1 MILTVCA
8 NPSVDSFWK
17 VGAIDRG
24 TTNRS
29 EKESFFP
36 GGKGIHTALAL
47 AELDRQVTTLG
58 LWGGQTGQWL
68 KKECHRREIETIGP
82 LVDEWSRICITMRSD
97 TDWNETEL
105 LGGGPT
111 AGPDAISEFEQAYT
125 QYLQTD
131 EAKAILISGSVPN
144 GFNNQF
150 YAKMVADGKQHS
162 VPVFVDA
169 SGELMENTLEA
180 RPYGIHINH
189 KEGRE
194 LSGREDP
201 VAITRW
207 LHKFCTLAAV
217 TAGAD
222 GLYLKYEDAI
232 YHASHALDQDKIFS
246 TVGAGDCLLAGLAL
260 ATLQEEDPEDWA
272 RFATA
277 CGSAN
282 CIHPQL
288 GMLTKD
294 IVEEVIDEVKV
305 EKL

>member
-131 EAKAILISGSVPN
+131 EAKAILLTGSVPN
-144 GFNNQF
+144 GFNMQF
-150 YAKMVADGKQHS
+150 FPKLVGNVRMQGVR
-162 VPVFVDA
+162 VFLTLAENLMKKTIGA
-169 SGELMENTLEA
+169 SPIGSQINNKEA
-180 RPYGIHINH
+180 RNFLVRKI
-189 KEGRE
+189 
-194 LSGREDP
+194 
-201 VAITRW
+201 RW
-207 LHKFCTLAAV
+207 
-217 TAGAD
+217 
-222 GLYLKYEDAI
+222 
-232 YHASHALDQDKIFS
+232 
-246 TVGAGDCLLAGLAL
+246 
-260 ATLQEEDPEDWA
+260 P
-272 RFATA
+272 
-277 CGSAN
+277 
-282 CIHPQL
+282 
-288 GMLTKD
+288 
-294 IVEEVIDEVKV
+294 
-305 EKL
+305 

>member
-1 MILTVCA
+1 MLLTVCA

-17 VGAIDRG
+17 VGSLERG

-47 AELDRQVTTLG
+47 AELGQQVTTLG
-58 LWGGQTGQWL
+58 LWGGQTGRWL
-68 KKECHRREIETIGP
+68 QHECNRRDIDTIGP
-82 LVDEWSRICITMRSD
+82 VVDDWSRICITMRSD

-111 AGPDAISEFEQAYT
+111 AEPDTISEFNQAYSRC
-125 QYLQTD
+125 LQTGRP
-131 EAKAILISGSVPN
+131 EAILISGSVPS
-144 GFNNQF
+144 GFNDRS
-150 YAKMVADGKQHS
+150 YIGLVAEGKKHD

-169 SGELMENTLEA
+169 SGMLLKNTLEA
-180 RPYGIHINH
+180 QPYGIHINH

-201 VAITRW
+201 VAITHW
-207 LHKFCTLAAV
+207 LHECCTLSAV

-222 GLYLKYEDAI
+222 GLYLKYKDTI
-232 YHASHALDQDKIFS
+232 FHASHVLDQDRIFS
-246 TVGAGDCLLAGLAL
+246 TIGSGDCLLAGLAL
-260 ATLQEEDPEDWA
+260 AVLQEEDTREWA

-282 CIHPQL
+282 CINPQL
-288 GMLTKD
+288 GMLKAG
-294 IVEEVIDEVKV
+294 IVENFIDEVKV